1 MGTKS
6 GETVVEKK
14 QRRSI
19 KKIKGIKGIDRR
31 V

>member
-1 MGTKS
+1 MGNKS

-14 QRRSI
+14 RRRSI
-19 KKIKGIKGIDRR
+19 KRINGIDRR